1 MRRDTAHAQYVLFFS
16 YARSNLQRTCKP
28 QLASL
33 EQTDPERMQPAADER
48 VSLSGSRRADTA
60 RVRTGKRK
68 CSRLRSL
75 SIYQKIGLLIFTVIV
90 IVIIVIVIIGIVIWN
105 YCPSREQI
113 PHTQNV
119 TNITAG
125 QKREI
130 PSSCG
135 EGWVLFI
142 DKCFYFTKEEGNWP
156 FANNTCSTLRS
167 SLALIDNE
175 ATLDFMKKHKGD
187 FDRWIGLM
195 KGKDGI
201 WRWSNGSV
209 YGHRFPIHGSSDC
222 AYLNENGLSSARCT
236 LTRHFACYKK
246 RENGRHT
253 VKHNGLQ
260 DVQEI
265 QTRLL

>member
-60 RVRTGKRK
+60 RVRT
-68 CSRLRSL
+68 
-75 SIYQKIGLLIFTVIV
+75 
-90 IVIIVIVIIGIVIWN
+90 
-105 YCPSREQI
+105 EQI